1 MASLKKINLYKIETT
16 DPFYDL
22 GPSIY
27 AKKAQYQHRG
37 RKKKI
42 DPYEK
47 MKNYWSGIDGGKRK

>member
-1 MASLKKINLYKIETT
+1 MDSVKKINLYKIETT

-22 GPSIY
+22 GSSIY

-37 RKKKI
+37 RKKKY

-47 MKNYWSGIDGGKRK
+47 MKKYWNGKGGYKDK

>member
-37 RKKKI
+37 RKKKV

-47 MKNYWSGIDGGKRK
+47 MRNYWNGVDGGKRK